1 MHTILNYD
9 TVWSIEDV
17 DPNKRYAMKSQIVE
31 VNHPIILEHS
41 GTAHYLASDLIE
53 YRNDFGT
60 EYEVS
65 VRSYG
70 TLNKSQSLA
79 LERTGKL
86 TREMPTK
93 FQQDENVW
101 SFVTSQDP
109 STDFDPNA
117 EHLIDPAEVVAEI
130 KYKLLQR
137 GAFGLRGLA
146 HVFNRMDRNGNH
158 KLEPHEFADALNEY
172 GLCSD
177 KKMLNFL
184 FSICDKNRDGVI
196 DYKEFLR
203 FLRGEMN
210 EVRKGV
216 VASAYA
222 KLDKNKDG
230 RVTLDDIAAT
240 YSASLHPDVLSGKK
254 KPEDIYR
261 EFMKHWD
268 TQVADG
274 IVTLDEF
281 TDYYYDLSTL
291 IDSDEYFVVMVKN
304 AWKL

>member
-1 MHTILNYD
+1 ML
-9 TVWSIEDV
+9 
-17 DPNKRYAMKSQIVE
+17 
-31 VNHPIILEHS
+31 
-41 GTAHYLASDLIE
+41 
-53 YRNDFGT
+53 F
-60 EYEVS
+60 
-65 VRSYG
+65 RS
-70 TLNKSQSLA
+70 
-79 LERTGKL
+79 
-86 TREMPTK
+86 
-93 FQQDENVW
+93 
-101 SFVTSQDP
+101 
-109 STDFDPNA
+109 
-117 EHLIDPAEVVAEI
+117 
-130 KYKLLQR
+130 
-137 GAFGLRGLA
+137 
-146 HVFNRMDRNGNH
+146 NGNH